1 MPHDGPLPQYSHRR
15 KPLHMLGRNPSTWII
30 PSTTYS
36 MLILGLTVP
45 NRLQALLRQ
54 PWVWKMTRLE

>member
-1 MPHDGPLPQYSHRR
+1 
-15 KPLHMLGRNPSTWII
+15 MLGRNPSTWII

>member
-1 MPHDGPLPQYSHRR
+1 
-15 KPLHMLGRNPSTWII
+15 
-30 PSTTYS
+30 

-54 PWVWKMTRLE
+54 PWVWKMTRLEKLCLAGSLSNP